1 MGMGQ
6 DMDGVQTLYSDEV
19 QSFIREHSEGDY
31 VLLDVRQPAEYAQAH
46 LPGARLIPLPQLTD
60 SLQELNVAKPIIVY
74 CAVGGRSRMA
84 SQLLKNLGFKDVF
97 HLQGGIQAWEDRTA
111 TGPREFHLNFIKGEE
126 SPDEIILLAYRM
138 EEGLKKFHEAFQAKT
153 DDAALSALL
162 TGLIKAEE
170 SHEKTL
176 LELRP
181 KDRLALAF
189 PAGEAPPERIGEN
202 SDTFGS
208 RLMEGGIDM
217 NAFMEENQQF
227 LNDVPGYLDL
237 AMMIETQ
244 ALDLYLRMAADSK
257 NELTRKILHRIGNEE
272 KAHLELLGKYL
283 NDNSSISDKPLEGR
297 HNDDNGHA

>member
-6 DMDGVQTLYSDEV
+6 DVDGVQTLYSDEL

-31 VLLDVRQPAEYAQAH
+31 VLLDVRQPGEYAQAH
-46 LPGARLIPLPQLTD
+46 LPGARLIPLPQLAD
-60 SLQELNVAKPIIVY
+60 SLEDLDAAKPIIVY

-84 SQLLKNLGFKDVF
+84 TRLLATLGFRNVS

-111 TGPREFHLNFIKGEE
+111 TGPREFSLAFITGEE
-126 SPDEIILLAYRM
+126 SPEEIIRMAYRM

-153 DDAALSALL
+153 DDAALRALL

-170 SHEKTL
+170 SHEKKL
-176 LELRP
+176 
-181 KDRLALAF
+181 LALYESSESSARK
-189 PAGEAPPERIGEN
+189 AALDQIRES
-202 SDTFGS
+202 SDTPTS

-217 NAFMEENQQF
+217 DAFMTQNQPF
-227 LNDVPGYLDL
+227 LNDVSGYLDL

-244 ALDLYLRMAADSK
+244 ALDLYLRMAADSR
-257 NELTRKILHRIGNEE
+257 NELTRKILYRIGNEE

-283 NDNSSISDKPLEGR
+283 NERSPAER
-297 HNDDNGHA
+297 